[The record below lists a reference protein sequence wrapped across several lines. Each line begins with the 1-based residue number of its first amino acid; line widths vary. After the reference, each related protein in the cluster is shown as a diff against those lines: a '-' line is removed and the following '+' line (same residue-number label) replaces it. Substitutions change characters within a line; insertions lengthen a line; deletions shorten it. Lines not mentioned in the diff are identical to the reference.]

1 MYFVLYTFRNNDSK
15 IFVLESESISIP
27 QQSYRNSEIV
37 ILFKIIDWY
46 HKIKGFFIVLVF
58 SRIKAENQFSTVAQK
73 AQYKRKYQSAF
84 SLTLNVGW
92 NARVVWQ
99 LNEMQYVLV

>member
-37 ILFKIIDWY
+37 ILFKIID
-46 HKIKGFFIVLVF
+46 
-58 SRIKAENQFSTVAQK
+58 
-73 AQYKRKYQSAF
+73 
-84 SLTLNVGW
+84 
-92 NARVVWQ
+92 
-99 LNEMQYVLV
+99 